1 MNIGRRA
8 PCRQSRVGFNPPKQ
22 RQNSRRIGGLKPN
35 LRWIT
40 APHPAAAGKKRKT
53 TMDMQNKAKK
63 LIEMIQTA
71 PVEWKLLT
79 EVADLTRGR
88 VISKGY
94 LADNLGN
101 YPVYSS
107 QTLNNGEIGKIN
119 SFDFDGEF
127 VSWTT
132 DGANAGT
139 VFYRSG
145 KFSITNVCGLI
156 KIKNILELNYKFLFY
171 WLSIEAK
178 KHVYSGMGNPK
189 LMSHQMGKI
198 QIPIPPL
205 EIQQEIVKI
214 LDKFTELE
222 ATLEAELT
230 LRKRQ
235 YQYYRDFLLDFD
247 NQIGGIAD
255 DYKGRLKDVVWKTLG
270 EVTLPTENI
279 KWKYTDKIYQ
289 YIDLTSVSREN
300 KTITDTIAISA
311 NNAPSRAQKIV
322 KEHDVIFATTRP
334 TLQRFTIISKKF
346 SGEIASTGY
355 CVLRANC
362 KEVLPKWIYYQ
373 ISTERF
379 NQYVEVNQIGSAYP
393 AISDAKVKEFKIPT
407 PPLPEQEKITAILD
421 KFDILTHS
429 ISEGLPYEIALRRKQ
444 YEYYRGQLLSFPKA
458 A

>member
-1 MNIGRRA
+1 
-8 PCRQSRVGFNPPKQ
+8 
-22 RQNSRRIGGLKPN
+22 
-35 LRWIT
+35 
-40 APHPAAAGKKRKT
+40 
-53 TMDMQNKAKK
+53 MDMQSKAKK

-79 EVADLTRGR
+79 QVADLTRGR

-156 KIKNILELNYKFLFY
+156 KIKNSLELNYKFLFY

-205 EIQQEIVKI
+205 ETQQKIVKI
-214 LDKFTELE
+214 LDKFTKLE
-222 ATLEAELT
+222 ATLEAELA

-247 NQIGGIAD
+247 NQIGWGIAD
-255 DYKGRLKDVVWKTLG
+255 GYKDRLKDVVWKTLR
-270 EVTLPTENI
+270 EVFDLKNGYTPSKSNKEYWENGSI
-279 KWKYTDKIYQ
+279 PWFRMEDI
-289 YIDLTSVSREN
+289 REN
-300 KTITDTIAISA
+300 GRILDNSLQHISKSAVKGSKLFPANSIIMATSATIGEHALITVPFLA
-311 NNAPSRAQKIV
+311 N
-322 KEHDVIFATTRP
+322 
-334 TLQRFTIISKKF
+334 QRFTSLSLKPEFTDKLSIYFLYYYCFNLSEWCKKNTTTSSF
-346 SGEIASTGY
+346 ASVDMNGF
-355 CVLRANC
+355 
-362 KEVLPKWIYYQ
+362 K
-373 ISTERF
+373 RF
-379 NQYVEVNQIGSAYP
+379 P
-393 AISDAKVKEFKIPT
+393 IPI
-407 PPLPEQEKITAILD
+407 PPLPEQEKIVAILD

-429 ISEGLPYEIALRRKQ
+429 ISEGLPHEIALRRKQ
-444 YEYYRGQLLSFPKA
+444 YEYYREQLLAFPKA